1 MSEGSTSG
9 SGFGADRAADADIE
23 SSSWPRSWCS
33 WAVIFCVLFP
43 RALGENGQTVM
54 SLMALP
60 KSPLERIEALCVGK
74 GVDLSMEKSPSGC
87 KIWEFGGWRGS
98 LARMTQASRG
108 ARADAG
114 ECDSIPVLA
123 SLTRHKILH
132 STRLGQREQ
141 RSITR
146 TLRMEVLEEDEDED
160 DEEEKE
166 RKFINIYACIDG

>member
-1 MSEGSTSG
+1 
-9 SGFGADRAADADIE
+9 
-23 SSSWPRSWCS
+23 
-33 WAVIFCVLFP
+33 
-43 RALGENGQTVM
+43 
-54 SLMALP
+54 MALP